1 MKIIFSHGQESTP
14 YGSKI
19 KALSKIAHKYDLETE
34 SIDYRNIESP
44 DKRVEYLCDLINDK
58 YKNDDIILVGSSMG
72 GYVSVVTSEKIQTK
86 GVFLLA
92 PALYMDKTKYTKQEY
107 NPKNTECVVVH
118 GYSDDIIPY
127 NNSVF
132 FGNKT
137 KSTVQLIDGDHR
149 LNSSLNDVESLF
161 DLFLKNILKKGN

>member
-19 KALSKIAHKYDLETE
+19 KALTAIANNKNIVTE

-44 DKRVEYLCDLINDK
+44 DQRVKHLINTIENK
-58 YKNDDIILVGSSMG
+58 YKNEDIILVGSSMG
-72 GYVSVVTSEKIQTK
+72 GYVSIVTAKIIQTH

-92 PALYMDKTKYTKQEY
+92 PALYMDKEKYNIQNY
-107 NPKNTECVVVH
+107 NEINTECVVVH

-127 NNSVF
+127 NNSVI

-137 KSTVQLIDGDHR
+137 KSTIHLIDGDHR
-149 LNSSLNDVESLF
+149 LNSSLSEVENLF
-161 DLFLKNILKKGN
+161 NLFLNEILKKGN